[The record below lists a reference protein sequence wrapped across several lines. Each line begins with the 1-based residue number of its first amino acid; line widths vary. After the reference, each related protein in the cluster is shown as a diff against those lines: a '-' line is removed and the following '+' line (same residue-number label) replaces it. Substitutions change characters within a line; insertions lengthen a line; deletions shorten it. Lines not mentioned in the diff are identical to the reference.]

1 MKLREFMEREGISDL
16 AALDF
21 SSCRVTLPR
30 LLDAHPALKPK
41 TALLYLVPYY
51 AGKTENLS
59 VYAAA
64 RDYHLFFKDFSARL
78 IAALEEAFPG
88 SVSVAFSDHSPID
101 ERDAAARAGLGI
113 IGRNGLLI
121 TPRYASFVFI
131 GEVITDVPA
140 ENFSCFVSPTPPK
153 YCEDCGACRRAC
165 PTGILRGE
173 GNDCLS
179 EITQRKGELSDA
191 DFDLMVKHRTV
202 WGCDLCQ
209 LACPHAIRAIREGS
223 AETPV
228 PFFRESLTPRLTYR
242 MIEEMPTEEFSARA
256 YAWRGRKTLLRN
268 LAEYEKRGCLISTR
282 PKKPLE

>member
-1 MKLREFMEREGISDL
+1 MTLSEFMEREGITDL
-16 AALDF
+16 AALAF

-30 LLDAHPALKPK
+30 LLEKHPSLHPK

-64 RDYHLFFKDFSARL
+64 RDYHLFFKDFSRRL
-78 IAALEEAFPG
+78 TALLAEQYPG

-131 GEVITDVPA
+131 GEIITDIPTDALPCAVEAA
-140 ENFSCFVSPTPPK
+140 EPRF
-153 YCEDCGACRRAC
+153 CEDCGACRRAC
-165 PTGILRGE
+165 PTGILSGCTS
-173 GNDCLS
+173 DCLS
-179 EITQRKGELSDA
+179 AITQRKGELSDGE
-191 DFDLMVKHRTV
+191 FDLMAKHGTV
-202 WGCDLCQ
+202 WGCDACQ
-209 LACPHAIRAIREGS
+209 TACPHAIRAIREKT
-223 AETPV
+223 AETPI
-228 PFFRESLTPRLTYR
+228 PFFREDRTPHLTYR
-242 MIEEMPTEEFSARA
+242 MIEEMPKEAFEARA

-268 LAEYEKRGCLISTR
+268 LAEYEKRT
-282 PKKPLE
+282 KK